1 MKLIAELN
9 QEKYAVQITRGDG
22 LNLTAEIDGRRYE
35 LEASEPEPNVYLFKH
50 ENRIYQIF
58 VSPNEKPGESYK
70 ASVGDY
76 NYEIKVFDPKRLRD
90 SGAGAGQAEGASEIK
105 TAMPG
110 KIVRVLTEAGA
121 EVKAGDGVIVV
132 EAMKM
137 QNEMK
142 SPKDG
147 TVKEIRFAEG
157 ATVNAGD
164 VLAVIE

>member
-1 MKLIAELN
+1 MKLIAELSSEN
-9 QEKYAVQITRGDG
+9 HTIEIKRDG
-22 LNLTAEIDGRRYE
+22 ESLTADIGGRLYE

-50 ENRIYQIF
+50 ANKIYQIF
-58 VSPNEKPGESYK
+58 VSPNEKSDEPV
-70 ASVGDY
+70 AVNVG
-76 NYEIKVFDPKRLRD
+76 NRNFEIKIFDPKRLRGSVSSD
-90 SGAGAGQAEGASEIK
+90 AAAEGASEIK

-110 KIVRVLTEAGA
+110 KIVRVLA
-121 EVKAGDGVIVV
+121 EIGVEIKKGDGVIVV

-147 TVKEIRFAEG
+147 IVKEIRFAEG

-164 VLAVIE
+164 VLVIIE